1 MSEEKVAGPEPWLR
15 ETLTDVEPVARG
27 VLHALELA
35 KEDLRKWCGALS
47 DEQLNRRPGGLAS
60 VAFQLRHISRSLDR
74 LLTYAEGS
82 ALNEEQLH
90 ALRTEM
96 EEGVTRA
103 ELFGKVE
110 AALERSARRVRAL
123 AGDDYS
129 AVRLVGK
136 KQLKTTL
143 GGLLVHVAEHTQRH
157 VGQAIITAKLV
168 GRAESL

>member
-1 MSEEKVAGPEPWLR
+1 MSEEKAAGPEPWLR

-35 KEDLRKWCGALS
+35 GEDLRKWCGALS
-47 DEQLNRRPGGLAS
+47 DEQLNRRPAALAP
-60 VAFQLRHISRSLDR
+60 VTFQLRHISRSLDR
-74 LLTYAEGS
+74 LLTYAEGT
-82 ALNEEQLH
+82 ALNEEQVRGLK
-90 ALRTEM
+90 TEK
-96 EEGVTRA
+96 EEKATRE
-103 ELFGKVE
+103 ELFGELE

-129 AVRLVGK
+129 AVRLVGN

-143 GGLLVHVAEHTQRH
+143 GGLLVHVADHTQRH
-157 VGQAIITAKLV
+157 VGQAIITAKLA

>member
-1 MSEEKVAGPEPWLR
+1 MSDEKVPGVEPWLR

-27 VLHALELA
+27 VLHALELGA
-35 KEDLRKWCGALS
+35 EDLRKWCGDLS
-47 DEQLNRRPGGLAS
+47 DAQLNRRPAGLAS

-90 ALRTEM
+90 GLRTEV
-96 EEGVTRA
+96 EEGATRD
-103 ELFGKVE
+103 ELLGEVE

-123 AGDDYS
+123 AGSDYS

-136 KQLKTTL
+136 KQLRTTL

-168 GRAESL
+168 GKTESL